1 MKPQT
6 KKVVKAQ
13 KILAQAKKKKK
24 IVEQK
29 KVKKKND
36 EETKKVKK
44 KELDENKKGKI
55 CADVK
60 TEKPTVP
67 KKDATPSKPKPVPR
81 QFLLPALRSRSS
93 RKITPVRF
101 FDDECFPN
109 GGSKS
114 RVRNYKEY

>member
-24 IVEQK
+24 IEEQK

-44 KELDENKKGKI
+44 KEVDENEKEKI
-55 CADVK
+55 CTDVK
-60 TEKPTVP
+60 IEKPAVP
-67 KKDATPSKPKPVPR
+67 KKGATPSKPKPVPR
-81 QFLLPALRSRSS
+81 RFVLPSVSSRSS

-101 FDDECFPN
+101 FDDERFPN

-114 RVRNYKEY
+114 QVRNYKEY